1 MMYALASISAGHIY
15 RLYTDYGG
23 YTLDFTG

>member
-1 MMYALASISAGHIY
+1 MIYALIGISAGHIY
-15 RLYTDYGG
+15 RLITDYGG